1 MRGPSRSDSLATD
14 REWTFEVVGSVSR
27 TFALSIDLLEEPVAS
42 WVCTGYL
49 LCRTADTVEDDP
61 AMSPRDRADILDTY
75 AAALD
80 PDDAVDVEEFLAAVE
95 EVRGR
100 DGDGDGDTDT
110 DPDRGD
116 DWAVLDC
123 ADRTFRVYE
132 SFDPAVRTAMREVTR
147 EMADGMAGF
156 LRRHAD
162 AGGLRLGTVDE
173 LEEYCWYVA
182 GTVGKLFTRLLNCY
196 GTDVAADRDSE
207 DARAFAL
214 LLQLVNIAK
223 DVRRDD
229 ETENNVYLPGE
240 WLAEEGLT
248 HDTVGDPAHAEAL
261 ARVVERVVDRA
272 PATPP
277 VRAGISGPSPTRPDC
292 WGRPRYRTCSR
303 WGRSGSSGVTAARRS
318 PARCAWSARRSRRCT
333 PPSTAGSRRPN
344 SAGWPRPSAPAP
356 TAPRGERRPGPV
368 EPERVGSGQVGSNRV
383 RDRPPAGKP
392 AGRAPPGSGSRREPP
407 LPRGYRDGRTDR
419 PGPHV
424 TERPAPA
431 VPGGA

>member
-223 DVRRDD
+223 DVRRDY

-272 PATPP
+272 AGYAPGARRYLRTVPDEAGLLGAAALP
-277 VRAGISGPSPTRPDC
+277 YLLALGTLRELRGHSREAVTGAVRLERAEVEALYAAVDSGLTQAELSRLAEAVRAGPYRPE
-292 WGRPRYRTCSR
+292 G
-303 WGRSGSSGVTAARRS
+303 
-318 PARCAWSARRSRRCT
+318 
-333 PPSTAGSRRPN
+333 
-344 SAGWPRPSAPAP
+344 
-356 TAPRGERRPGPV
+356 
-368 EPERVGSGQVGSNRV
+368 
-383 RDRPPAGKP
+383 
-392 AGRAPPGSGSRREPP
+392 
-407 LPRGYRDGRTDR
+407 
-419 PGPHV
+419 
-424 TERPAPA
+424 
-431 VPGGA
+431 